1 MNSSLILLAVLLAIG
16 ATRPLHAAIGKDETV
31 LLYPALAKTAKNGWE
46 VEWRGV
52 VFEPERRGLA
62 LFAIRRALGLADI
75 TMTPEEEKV
84 FAQRSRLFLV
94 DHERRKTIRV
104 RAGEQE
110 WRLGRSGA
118 DGRFG
123 ARLFLASNQIASSWI
138 AGPTRID
145 VPLNLADGDQR
156 PIVGELHLVGR
167 QGLSVISDIDDTIKV
182 SEVLDR
188 EALLRNTFCRPFV
201 AVPGMPETYRGW
213 AEQPGV
219 VFHYVSASPWQLYE
233 PLKAF
238 VRSNAFPAGTFHL
251 KQFRLKDRSVLD
263 LLASPEKYKLG
274 AIEPIL
280 RQFPE
285 RRFVLTGD
293 SGEKDPE
300 IYATLMRRYPKQ
312 IAMILIRDVTKE
324 AADSQRYQRTF
335 RGLDRDRW
343 RIFDDPQEIRS
354 VLSTIS
360 TSPGKHD

>member
-1 MNSSLILLAVLLAIG
+1 MNTRFIVLAVLLAVVS
-16 ATRPLHAAIGKDETV
+16 APPVHAAIGKDETV
-31 LLYPALAKTAKNGWE
+31 LLYPALARAAKDGWE
-46 VEWRGV
+46 VEWQGV
-52 VFEPERRGLA
+52 VFEPERRGLT
-62 LFAIRRALGLADI
+62 LFALRRALGLANVR
-75 TMTPEEEKV
+75 MTPEEEKV

-94 DHERRKTIRV
+94 DHERRKTIRA

-123 ARLFLASNQIASSWI
+123 ARVFLGSNQIASSWFV
-138 AGPTRID
+138 GPNRID
-145 VPLNLADGDQR
+145 VPLNLADGDRR
-156 PIVGELHLVGR
+156 PLVGEVHLVGR
-167 QGLSVISDIDDTIKV
+167 LGLSVISDIDDTIKV

-188 EALLRNTFCRPFV
+188 DALLRNTFCRPFV
-201 AVPGMPETYRGW
+201 AVPGMGETYRGW
-213 AEQPGV
+213 AEQHGV

-233 PLKAF
+233 PLNAF

-285 RRFVLTGD
+285 RRFVLIGD

-300 IYATLMRRYPKQ
+300 IYATVMRRYPKQ
-312 IAMILIRDVTKE
+312 IAMILIRDVTNE
-324 AADSQRYQRTF
+324 AAGSQRYQRTF

-343 RIFDDPQEIRS
+343 RIFDDPNEIRP